1 MAFKGHSTTG
11 EHLLQIMLEG
21 LRNARRHGMPQ
32 CVTINVS
39 GLEDKLLITIDDDG
53 VGFLES
59 GNSPWAI
66 ASRVAEL
73 GGRLSVNRNGVTRLE
88 IELPNN

>member
-1 MAFKGHSTTG
+1 MAFAGHSATG

-32 CVTINVS
+32 CITINVS

-59 GNSPWAI
+59 GHPPWAI

-73 GGRLSVNRNGVTRLE
+73 GGHLIVNRDGVTRLE
-88 IELPNN
+88 IEMPNT

>member
-1 MAFKGHSTTG
+1 
-11 EHLLQIMLEG
+11 MLEG
-21 LRNARRHGMPQ
+21 LRNARRHGIPQ
-32 CVTINVS
+32 CVKINVS

-53 VGFLES
+53 TGFLES

-73 GGRLSVNRNGVTRLE
+73 GGRLIVNRKGLTRLE
-88 IELPNN
+88 IEMPNN